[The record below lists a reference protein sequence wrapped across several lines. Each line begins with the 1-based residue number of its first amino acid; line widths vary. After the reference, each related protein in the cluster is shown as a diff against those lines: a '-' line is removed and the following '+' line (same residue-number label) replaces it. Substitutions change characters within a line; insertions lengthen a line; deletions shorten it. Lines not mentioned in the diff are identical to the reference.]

1 MRQKGFTLI
10 ELMVVVTV
18 VAVLA
23 AIAIPNYREYT
34 KRGRRADA
42 VQAVGDLQLK
52 LERWRAE
59 NPSYANCGA
68 NCTSGNYP
76 GVKDTDFYDLGL
88 VADATTF
95 TITATPTGSQ
105 ADDRC
110 EKLVSTQATKPKWSG
125 DSDCK

>member
-18 VAVLA
+18 IAVLA

-76 GVKDTDFYDLGL
+76 GVKDTDYYKLGL
-88 VADATTF
+88 VAGVNTF

-105 ADDRC
+105 GDDRC
-110 EKLVSTQATKPKWSG
+110 GKLEVTQVTKPHWLG